1 MTNLNI
7 GQEIL
12 CTHAFNLFMA
22 AIALKRLRHPT
33 NEKLPF
39 GRKYAITDHRVK
51 SIHVNSSQ
59 LKSTNRSELTQSS
72 QFFSTHVTQLNSTEL
87 NPTQLNH
94 LNSSDLI
101 STEQKSTES
110 NSTQLNSIISILLN
124 LSQLNSTQRN

>member
-12 CTHAFNLFMA
+12 CTRAFNLFMA

-51 SIHVNSSQ
+51 CVNMVRFVKNEGIG
-59 LKSTNRSELTQSS
+59 LY
-72 QFFSTHVTQLNSTEL
+72 
-87 NPTQLNH
+87 
-94 LNSSDLI
+94 LI
-101 STEQKSTES
+101 TFMF
-110 NSTQLNSIISILLN
+110 
-124 LSQLNSTQRN
+124 